1 MGHSGHDIMTR
12 LVGQMEAAFAIRG
25 RLQNLPDCARPERS
39 FADTPSVWFSQPVP
53 GVDWPVL
60 EREARATFG
69 DFDILFTVFQCM
81 FSFKEQVALLLED
94 LRGLSAS
101 EENIKQLERHGAEAV
116 HHFLSNISR
125 VALRGRAYPAEASPL
140 WGVEGGY
147 KRSAECVC
155 GPYVYHLKYRAQDV
169 ALSRNDLGDDMS
181 MAADCSY
188 SGYTPRLLIFD
199 ETPSPLRDWLESTCR
214 GHGGEVFLGEAAWAH
229 VIEQASPIV
238 RICIERYCRDPLAL
252 VAAEQSGAA

>member
-1 MGHSGHDIMTR
+1 MTR

-25 RLQNLPDCARPERS
+25 SLQNLPDCARPERS

-69 DFDILFTVFQCM
+69 DFDILLAVFQCM

-101 EENIKQLERHGAEAV
+101 EENIKKFERCRAEAV

-125 VALRGRAYPAEASPL
+125 VALRGRVYPAEASPL
-140 WGVEGGY
+140 WGVGGGY
-147 KRSAECVC
+147 KRSAEC
-155 GPYVYHLKYRAQDV
+155 
-169 ALSRNDLGDDMS
+169 
-181 MAADCSY
+181 
-188 SGYTPRLLIFD
+188 
-199 ETPSPLRDWLESTCR
+199 
-214 GHGGEVFLGEAAWAH
+214 
-229 VIEQASPIV
+229 
-238 RICIERYCRDPLAL
+238 
-252 VAAEQSGAA
+252 